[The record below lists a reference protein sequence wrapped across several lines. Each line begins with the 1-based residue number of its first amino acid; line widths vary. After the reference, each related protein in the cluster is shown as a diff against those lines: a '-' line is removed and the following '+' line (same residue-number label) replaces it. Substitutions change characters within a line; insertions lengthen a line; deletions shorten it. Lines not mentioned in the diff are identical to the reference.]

1 MSHTAVLLREA
12 IGGGLMGEALFWRGS
27 KISGCL
33 EFGCGF
39 ASNYVYVQ
47 GLVMVLGVGAN
58 GNESNN
64 FIPSLPVFVNLTCM
78 LQKSISLF
86 KCYIMIADR
95 RRAEFNPK

>member
-1 MSHTAVLLREA
+1 
-12 IGGGLMGEALFWRGS
+12 MGEALFWRGS

-58 GNESNN
+58 GNES
-64 FIPSLPVFVNLTCM
+64 I
-78 LQKSISLF
+78 ISYPHCPFLST
-86 KCYIMIADR
+86 
-95 RRAEFNPK
+95 